1 MATSSIYYIDTNSF
15 STATSVYTNQELTIK
30 APDGYYSIGGLYRK
44 QVYGKLEAVANCSG
58 GNVPVNCVVSAWSD
72 WSVCENGN
80 RTRTRTIITPASN
93 GGTACPSLTE
103 TEACNAEEACTSY
116 THIASR
122 DSLITYTACDGTP
135 KSISTS
141 RFSSYTFCA
150 ITGSVS
156 GGAGQWFNNG
166 FCS

>member
-1 MATSSIYYIDTNSF
+1 MATSSIYYINTNDF
-15 STATSVYTNQELTIK
+15 STATAVYTDIALSTK
-30 APDGYYSIGGLYRK
+30 APDGFYSFNGLYRK
-44 QVYGKLEAVANCSG
+44 QVYGKLENVANCSG
-58 GNVPVNCVVSAWSD
+58 GAVPVNCVVSAWSD
-72 WSVCENGN
+72 WSVCSGGTK
-80 RTRTRTIITPASN
+80 TRTRTVITPASG
-93 GGTACPSLTE
+93 GGTACPALTE
-103 TEACNAEEACTSY
+103 TVACTSEEACTSY

-156 GGAGQWFNNG
+156 GGAGQWNNNG

>member
-1 MATSSIYYIDTNSF
+1 MATSSTYYIDSSSF
-15 STATSVYTNQELTIK
+15 NTATSVYTNQELTIK
-30 APDGYYSIGGLYRK
+30 APDGYYSIGGLYRR
-44 QVYGKLEAVANCSG
+44 QLFGNLQELVSCSG
-58 GNVPVNCVVSAWSD
+58 APLPVNCVVSEWSE
-72 WSVCENGN
+72 WSSCVDGSQ
-80 RTRTRTIITPASN
+80 TRTRTVITPAEN
-93 GGTACPSLTE
+93 GGTACPALTE
-103 TEACNAEEACTSY
+103 TQSCSSEEACTSY

-150 ITGSVS
+150 ITGSQS
-156 GGAGQWFNNG
+156 GGTGTWFNNG

>member
-1 MATSSIYYIDTNSF
+1 MATSSLYYIDSSSF
-15 STATSVYTNQELTIK
+15 NTAVSVYTDQALTVK
-30 APDGYYSIGGLYRK
+30 APDGYYSFNGLYRR
-44 QVYGKLEAVANCSG
+44 QLFGKLQTIGNCSG
-58 GNVPVNCVVSAWSD
+58 GEVPIDCVVSEWGE
-72 WSVCENGN
+72 WSVCSEGFKTRS
-80 RTRTRTIITPASN
+80 RTVITPAS
-93 GGTACPSLTE
+93 GGGVACPAFTE
-103 TEACNAEEACTSY
+103 TVACSSEEACTSY

-122 DSLITYTACDGTP
+122 DSLITYTACNGTP

-150 ITGSVS
+150 ITGSVD